1 MLSTRRFDPEI
12 SISLRSTTKIAT
24 HLLLISALAVSV
36 CCLFSAPTL
45 AQGSLSL
52 GTVDTPVAC
61 TPTTCTCDPNNG
73 WYSYNGTNLNCFK
86 TTVRGCQNANDWSL
100 T

>member
-1 MLSTRRFDPEI
+1 MLSTRRLDPEI
-12 SISLRSTTKIAT
+12 SITLRSTTKIAT

-73 WYSYNGTNLNCFK
+73 WYSYNGTNLNCF
-86 TTVRGCQNANDWSL
+86 
-100 T
+100 

>member
-1 MLSTRRFDPEI
+1 MLSTRRFSPEG

-36 CCLFSAPTL
+36 CCLFSAPTF

-52 GTVDTPVAC
+52 GTVDTPTAG
-61 TPTTCTCDPNNG
+61 TFTANG
-73 WYSYNGTNLNCFK
+73 WYSYTAPNRNVYPVNCLQ
-86 TTVRGCQNANDWSL
+86 TTVRNCSNAAD
-100 T
+100 